1 MAFKT
6 IATEKELRIMGDIG
20 DLWRE
25 TKQARKAERK
35 QRKESNYSSSVQMLV
50 DNGIGFEDK
59 GYHLVVKHKGMI
71 ADFWPTTGKFNI
83 RKTPKY
89 KRGVRMLIKLLRGD
103 YSEND
108 FKSITGGF

>member
-1 MAFKT
+1 
-6 IATEKELRIMGDIG
+6 MGDMG

-25 TKQARKAERK
+25 TKQARKDESK
-35 QRKESNYSSSVQMLV
+35 QRKENNYSSSVQMLV
-50 DNGIGFEDK
+50 DN
-59 GYHLVVKHKGMI
+59 GMI

-108 FKSITGGF
+108 FKSITGGFI

>member
-1 MAFKT
+1 MGDVGEAFK
-6 IATEKELRIMGDIG
+6 ATKEM
-20 DLWRE
+20 
-25 TKQARKAERK
+25 RKAESK
-35 QRKESNYSSSVQMLV
+35 QRKESNYSSSVQMLI

-59 GYHLVVKHKGMI
+59 GYHLIVKHNGMT

-108 FKSITGGF
+108 FKSITGGFLK